1 MLIDPASIDFSDPVQ
16 SRDVVRGEEGRADVS
31 NEATHAV
38 DCEDVEGIVDTKKK
52 LQLRG
57 VVGEAGP

>member
-1 MLIDPASIDFSDPVQ
+1 MLIDPASRDFSDPVQ
-16 SRDVVRGEEGRADVS
+16 SRNVVRGKEGRADVS
-31 NEATHAV
+31 DKATHAV
-38 DCEDVEGIVDTKKK
+38 DCEDIEGIVDTKDK